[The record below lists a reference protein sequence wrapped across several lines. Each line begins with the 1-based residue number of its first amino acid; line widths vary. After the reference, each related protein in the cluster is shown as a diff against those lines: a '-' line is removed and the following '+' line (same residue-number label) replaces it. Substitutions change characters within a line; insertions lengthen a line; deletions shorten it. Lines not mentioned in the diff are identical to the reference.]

1 MTIENDDIF
10 FGQTVFVNNVMIST
24 LKNGVQLF
32 QQIFMG
38 LINHEKPLVW
48 WAQHLVQFPHVS
60 FLVCYVLGI
69 ARSQID
75 IK

>member
-1 MTIENDDIF
+1 MTIENDDVF
-10 FGQTVFVNNVMIST
+10 FGQIMFANNVMIST

-32 QQIFMG
+32 QQLFMG

-48 WAQHLVQFPHVS
+48 WAQHLLQFSHVY

-69 ARSQID
+69 VGS
-75 IK
+75 